1 MWPNCCRVPE
11 RITQNSR
18 SRNRT
23 RVPERRA
30 LTAANDGIG
39 NRGAAEPQGSAAPNA
54 NTSTAGGAALQALL
68 LNLHKLKLALS
79 LNIVPFAWLRC
90 ACRSAQRR
98 CGMKS
103 DRHRSSWY
111 RPWQPAPLVLRR
123 GPPLRGISITAGCR
137 QRQPKVRKRASYYEI
152 LGGVRTH
159 YATARYWVQG
169 RAGSAFAAL
178 PRRDAVFPSARKS
191 IQAMLNLDCIR
202 ISRSTA
208 EGAA

>member
-79 LNIVPFAWLRC
+79 LNIVPFALRVTN
-90 ACRSAQRR
+90 ARGSDARAGRRSA
-98 CGMKS
+98 
-103 DRHRSSWY
+103 
-111 RPWQPAPLVLRR
+111 
-123 GPPLRGISITAGCR
+123 
-137 QRQPKVRKRASYYEI
+137 
-152 LGGVRTH
+152 
-159 YATARYWVQG
+159 
-169 RAGSAFAAL
+169 
-178 PRRDAVFPSARKS
+178 
-191 IQAMLNLDCIR
+191 
-202 ISRSTA
+202 
-208 EGAA
+208 GAA